1 MRIGFAGTPAFAQA
15 ALIALIK
22 RGHDICVV
30 LTQPDRPAGRGM
42 KLTTSPVKQTAL
54 EHQIPVLQPHG
65 LKLDG
70 RYADQATDTQTVLKS
85 LGLDLLVVAAYGL
98 ILPKWVLDLP
108 KHGCLNIHASLL
120 PRWRGAAPIQR
131 AIEAGDTQT
140 GITIMQMDEGLDTGD
155 MLSVQA
161 IEIEPNDNAQTL
173 HDKLASL
180 GSSMIL
186 EAVDALEHGLLIP
199 AAQPEQGVSYAHK
212 IEKAEAQL
220 DLNLPADQLARRIRA
235 FNPFPGATVALPGL
249 PEPVK
254 VWQAQSLPTPS
265 SKASGTLILAN
276 EKGID
281 LATGDGILRLLELQ
295 RPGAKRLPVQVF
307 VQSFCSNKNV

>member
-22 RGHDICVV
+22 QGHDVCVV

-42 KLTTSPVKQTAL
+42 KLTASPVKQTAL
-54 EHQIPVLQPHG
+54 EHQMPVLQPHG

-70 RYADQATDTQTVLKS
+70 RYADQATDTQTILES

-161 IEIEPNDNAQTL
+161 IDIDANDNAQTL
-173 HDKLASL
+173 HDKLTNL
-180 GSSMIL
+180 GSSMIVQ
-186 EAVDALEHGLLIP
+186 AVDALEHGLLTP
-199 AAQPEQGVSYAHK
+199 ATQPEQGVSYAHK

-265 SKASGTLILAN
+265 PKTPGTLLSAN

-295 RPGAKRLPVQVF
+295 RPGAKRQPVHVF
-307 VQSFCSNKNV
+307 VQSYCPDKNV